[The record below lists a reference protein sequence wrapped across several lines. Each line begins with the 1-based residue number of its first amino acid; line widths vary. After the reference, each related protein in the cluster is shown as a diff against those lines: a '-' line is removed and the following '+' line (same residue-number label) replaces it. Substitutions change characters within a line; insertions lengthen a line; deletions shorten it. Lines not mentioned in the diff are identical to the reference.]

1 MAKKLSRKK
10 IIIASIAVFIIVFA
24 VLSFSALAR
33 MRRGMR
39 ADAAEVTEEIIS
51 GEVSRGDIERQF
63 IGAGTI
69 ADVGTKKVTLAG
81 NIKLDT
87 WQVKNGDYV
96 QQGDMLATVDKQSV
110 LTAAEE
116 LNGLIKS
123 LDSAIESA
131 RWDTVSSTLRAARSG
146 RVKAVY
152 AETGDAV
159 ADIMQAHGALMLLS
173 LDGRMAVE
181 LEESTLPL
189 GAGVTVTLE
198 SGEEVAGSVLSV
210 TEGVATV
217 TISDEYGA
225 PGETVRV
232 SAGDKTVGTG
242 ELFIHSELKLTGFT
256 GTVNTVNAAVNAPV
270 SAGNTLITL
279 INTEYSGRYEKLL
292 KQRAELEEEMQK
304 LLTAYTLGGVTAEVS
319 GRVSDIDVTLAEN
332 ERDESALTASVL
344 APAAPMGTMAGE
356 STDPTQPTTP
366 DESEGDDP
374 DDTPPGDEPKVTE
387 YIGRVSEIKTAEDGT
402 VSLIIIPNGEQ
413 AGNLEV
419 RLTDLEGK
427 TGGVKPEDIKT
438 GDILSLR
445 YENGVLVSATVYQ
458 TQGGDTPAAG
468 TEGQMPSSGGASG
481 GIAGSGGMSGGGMA
495 AASGTAGEETSY
507 DYDETLLCRITV
519 YDTAEISVTADELDV
534 RALTA
539 GEEVTLTLDALPG
552 ESFTGEITEL
562 DPVGE
567 NNGGSTKYS
576 FTVIMP
582 RAENMLTGMNA
593 AVYARLEAREG
604 VLRVPTAALNEDATG
619 VYVYTGYNPRED
631 TLILPVYVT
640 TGLSDGEYTE
650 ILSGL
655 GEGDTYYYKYAD
667 TITYLFN

>member
-24 VLSFSALAR
+24 VLSVSALSR
-33 MRRGMR
+33 IRRGMR
-39 ADAAEVTEEIIS
+39 ADAVEVTQEIIS

-69 ADVGTKKVTLAG
+69 GDVGTKKVTLAG

-96 QQGDMLATVDKQSV
+96 QAGDMLATVDKQSV

-131 RWDTVSSTLRAARSG
+131 RWDAVSSTLRAARSG

-152 AETGDAV
+152 AEAGDAV

-198 SGEEVAGSVLSV
+198 NGEAVAGSVLSV

-256 GTVNTVNAAVNAPV
+256 GTVNTVNAAVNAPI

-279 INTEYSGRYEKLL
+279 VNTEYSGRYEKLL

-304 LLTAYTLGGVTAEVS
+304 LLKAYTLGGVTAEVS
-319 GRVSDIDVTLAEN
+319 GRVSDIDETLAEN
-332 ERDESALTASVL
+332 ERDEAALTASVL
-344 APAAPMGTMAGE
+344 APSAPMGTMAGE
-356 STDPTQPTTP
+356 STDPTQPTIP
-366 DESEGDDP
+366 DESDGDDA
-374 DDTPPGDEPKVTE
+374 DDTPPEGDTKVTE

-413 AGNLEV
+413 AGSLEV

-427 TGGVKPEDIKT
+427 TGSVKPEDIKT

-458 TQGGDTPAAG
+458 TQDGDTPAAG
-468 TEGQMPSSGGASG
+468 GDGQMPSSGGM
-481 GIAGSGGMSGGGMA
+481 AGSGGMSGGGMA
-495 AASGTAGEETSY
+495 AANGTAGEETSY
-507 DYDETLLCRITV
+507 DYDKTLLCRITV

-534 RALTA
+534 RALNA

-576 FTVIMP
+576 LTVTMP
-582 RAENMLTGMNA
+582 REENMLTGMNA
-593 AVYARLEAREG
+593 AVYAVLEAREG
-604 VLRVPTAALNEDATG
+604 VLCVPTAALNEDATG

-631 TLILPVYVT
+631 TLTSPVYVT
-640 TGLSDGEYTE
+640 TGLSDGEQTE

-655 GEGDTYYYKYAD
+655 AEGDMYYYKYAD
-667 TITYLFN
+667 TIKYIFN